1 MTKAFD
7 LLKHS
12 TLFIKLFNA
21 GIPPIFLR
29 LILVVY
35 RDQFANVR
43 WNNSFSSLFT
53 LHNGVRQGA
62 VASAVFYCFY
72 GNILFEKLRR
82 SGYGCWV
89 NGVYHGIF
97 GYSDDNLLIAPNVY
111 ALQKMLD
118 ICESFAKE
126 HNLKSST
133 DANPIKCKT
142 KCISFLR

>member
-1 MTKAFD
+1 M
-7 LLKHS
+7 
-12 TLFIKLFNA
+12 
-21 GIPPIFLR
+21 
-29 LILVVY
+29 
-35 RDQFANVR
+35 
-43 WNNSFSSLFT
+43 
-53 LHNGVRQGA
+53 
-62 VASAVFYCFY
+62 FYCFY

-126 HNLKSST
+126 HNLKFST

-142 KCISFLR
+142 KCISFLRKQQQQYLPSVTLCGNSLP